1 MTSCR
6 SSANT
11 VLMPDLWVHVY
22 NTLRQQHA
30 ESQFVRLSEV
40 EDMLRKLATM
50 PHHSKTTTV
59 RVHDCLQY
67 LTDIGVFILIIKKCN
82 AVAFK

>member
-22 NTLRQQHA
+22 NTLRQQYA

-40 EDMLRKLATM
+40 EDMLRQLTTV
-50 PHHSKTTTV
+50 PHHSKTTSV

-67 LTDIGVFILIIKKCN
+67 LTHIGAFILLIKKCN